1 MLDLHRQESDIASR
15 KRVVLCNSFSL
26 FCRYLSL
33 FFVLMNSGCQTLS
46 LPAIDPSGNR
56 LFTNTPMQFVRPHD
70 PNNGYASTAPAFQ
83 TPPTPPKCGQGDGK
97 KCQGCLSGK
106 GCLFAKKREE
116 EMRGRCGQLLITPN
130 RLVAPVGGE
139 VVILAGVCGKDEY
152 LVTNEAIEY
161 MLDPDGVG
169 QIVEVGDDAKGQR
182 KSFWSTSKEPKVE
195 KLGVDFARGRT
206 SREAG
211 IITKGTADRSDDL
224 PIRKGQTWISLTS
237 PTEGTSKVTIL
248 APDSD
253 VWDKRRQTATIYW
266 IDASWDF
273 PQPQFLSGEQQTTLV
288 TKVMKSDSY
297 VPAEGWIVK
306 YRSLN
311 PEYAEFVFLNAAGA
325 EGLGATASAKVDAQ
339 GIASVVLRR
348 KNLGPDGTT
357 NPKSGTALV
366 ELEIMRPIIGDMPEL
381 PLARSTTS
389 VTWSAPD
396 LVLDAVGP
404 DITSP
409 GQSVQYLLKITNQGD
424 QAAETIIAKA
434 TFPTGMRIDGT
445 SFSPQR
451 STPNSLIWEFGPLQA
466 RSVFE
471 VVINVTPISPL
482 DAQVLFE
489 LSATGQEN
497 QQKPVRTNVQQA
509 SLTMQLVP
517 KPNMGQAAIG
527 DQVGFDCVLTN
538 TGSQSINNIQIEI
551 DCDPGLIHE
560 AAGIASTKVKQDVP
574 YLRPGDRTVLDVFFR
589 VQREGELGIVG
600 KATAN
605 GQPLA
610 NQRSSVRGVAPVPQ
624 QPAISLQL
632 TEQSQQRVL
641 TPGVPITIRCIVS
654 NGGAVALRTPVL
666 MLQHDPNF
674 QLQSLDPPQGRYVQG
689 EQMVQWNLNDL
700 QPRQTGLEFRATF
713 IPLGPVRQAIL
724 KAEVSSDGLRD
735 GQQLTFEIGN
745 PSPVGAG
752 SPSGSMI
759 PGGSPLPSVPN
770 PGSSLPNALP
780 GTGGLPSTS
789 PPGLPTPGPVSP
801 GPSSSGPG
809 LMGLPGSNARPAIG
823 SGLAATQR
831 LSISIQPSIQLVK
844 RGDTVSYEVLV
855 ENLSAQP
862 DQKVAMQFTIPSGSK
877 LITAKAV
884 GLDYMVSRDGTT
896 VAFTPIQ
903 FFRARDSFTY
913 TIQLRHEESSSQSI
927 VAAVKSMGQPEPLG
941 TTLVTRVQ

>member
-1 MLDLHRQESDIASR
+1 MLDLHRKESEIASR
-15 KRVVLCNSFSL
+15 MRVVMRNSFAL
-26 FCRYLSL
+26 LCRYLFL
-33 FFVLMNSGCQTLS
+33 FYILLNSGCQTLS

-56 LFTNTPMQFVRPHD
+56 LFTNNPVQFVRPHD

-83 TPPTPPKCGQGDGK
+83 TPPTPQKCGQGDGK

-139 VVILAGVCGKDEY
+139 VIILAGICGKDEH

-161 MLDPDGVG
+161 MLDPEGVG

-182 KSFWSTSKEPKVE
+182 KSFWGAPKEPKVE

-211 IITKGTADRSDDL
+211 VITKGTADRSDDL

-253 VWDKRRQTATIYW
+253 VWDKRRQTATVYW

-273 PQPQFLSGEQQTTLV
+273 PQPQVLAGEQQATLA
-288 TKVMKSDSY
+288 TKVMKSDSF
-297 VPAEGWIVK
+297 VPARDWTVK

-311 PEYAEFVFLNAAGA
+311 PEYAEFVFVNPTTGA
-325 EGLGATASAKVDAQ
+325 ERLSDTATAQVDAQ

-348 KNLGPDGTT
+348 KNLNANGTT
-357 NPKSGTALV
+357 NPKSGTALI
-366 ELEIMRPIIGDMPEL
+366 EIEIIRPILGDMPEL
-381 PLARSTTS
+381 PLARSNTS

-404 DITSP
+404 DVTSP
-409 GQSVQYLLKITNQGD
+409 GQSVQYLLKVTNEGD
-424 QAAETIIAKA
+424 QAAENIITKA
-434 TFPTGMRIDGT
+434 TFPSGMRIDGT
-445 SFSPQR
+445 SYAPQR

-471 VVINVTPISPL
+471 VVINVTPVSPL

-489 LSATGQEN
+489 LSATGQES

-509 SLTMQLVP
+509 SLTMQLTP
-517 KPNMGQAAIG
+517 KLNVGQVAIG
-527 DQVGFDCVLTN
+527 EQAGFDCVLIN
-538 TGSQSINNIQIEI
+538 TGSQSINNIQVEI
-551 DCDPGLIHE
+551 DSDPGLIHE
-560 AAGIASTKVKQDVP
+560 SGGIASTKVLQDVMF
-574 YLRPGDRTVLDVFFR
+574 LRPGERTVLVVYFR

-600 KATAN
+600 KVTAN

-610 NQRSSVRGVAPVPQ
+610 NQRSSVRGVSPVPQ
-624 QPAISLQL
+624 QPSISLQL
-632 TEQSQQRVL
+632 LEKSQQRVL

-654 NGGAVALRTPVL
+654 NGGPVALRTPVL

-674 QLQSLDPPQGRYVQG
+674 QLQSMDPQGRYMQG
-689 EQMVQWNLNDL
+689 EQLVQWNLNDL
-700 QPRQTGLEFRATF
+700 QPRQTGLEFLATL

-735 GQQLTFEIGN
+735 GKQLTFEIGN
-745 PSPVGAG
+745 PPPVGTG
-752 SPSGSMI
+752 G
-759 PGGSPLPSVPN
+759 PGGSMMPGGSSTPSGPN
-770 PGSSLPNALP
+770 PGISLPSALP
-780 GTGGLPSTS
+780 GAGGLPSTS
-789 PPGLPTPGPVSP
+789 PPGLSPAGPA
-801 GPSSSGPG
+801 SSGPG
-809 LMGLPGSNARPAIG
+809 LIGIPGTSARPAIG
-823 SGLAATQR
+823 SGLATNQR
-831 LSISIQPSIQLVK
+831 LSISIQPPVQSVK
-844 RGDTVSYEVLV
+844 RGDTVSYEVRV
-855 ENLSAQP
+855 ENLAAQP
-862 DQKVAMQFTIPSGSK
+862 DQKVAMQFTIPAGCK

-884 GLDYMVSRDGTT
+884 GLDYLVSRDGTT

-903 FFRARDSFTY
+903 FLRARDSFAY
-913 TIQLRHEESSSQSI
+913 TIQLRHEESSIQTMT
-927 VAAVKSMGQPEPLG
+927 AAVKSIGQPDPLS
-941 TTLVTRVQ
+941 TTHTARVQ

>member
-1 MLDLHRQESDIASR
+1 MLDLHRQESDIAHR
-15 KRVVLCNSFSL
+15 RRVVLCNSFSP
-26 FCRYLSL
+26 FYRYLSL
-33 FFVLMNSGCQTLS
+33 LGVLLTAGCQTLS
-46 LPAIDPSGNR
+46 LPAIDPTGNR
-56 LFTNTPMQFVRPHD
+56 LFTSTPMQFVGPHD

-139 VVILAGVCGKDEY
+139 VVILAGICGKDEH
-152 LVTNEAIEY
+152 LVMNEAIEY
-161 MLDPDGVG
+161 MLDPEGVG

-182 KSFWSTSKEPKVE
+182 KSFWGAPKDPKVE

-211 IITKGTADRSDDL
+211 VITKGTADRSDDL

-253 VWDKRRQTATIYW
+253 VWDKRRQTATVYW

-273 PQPQFLSGEQQTTLV
+273 PQPQVLTGEQQTTLA

-297 VPAEGWIVK
+297 VPAKDWIVK

-311 PEYAEFVFLNAAGA
+311 PEFAEFVFVNPSTGA
-325 EGLGATASAKVDAQ
+325 ERLSDTATAQVDAQ
-339 GIASVVLRR
+339 GIASVILRR
-348 KNLGPDGTT
+348 KNLNANGTT
-357 NPKSGTALV
+357 NPKSGTALI
-366 ELEIMRPIIGDMPEL
+366 ELEIIRPIIGDMPEL
-381 PLARSTTS
+381 PLARSNTS

-404 DITSP
+404 DVTSP
-409 GQSVQYLLKITNQGD
+409 GQSVQYLLKVTNEGD
-424 QAAETIIAKA
+424 QAAENIIAKA
-434 TFPTGMRIDGT
+434 TFPSGMRTDGT
-445 SFSPQR
+445 SYAPQR

-471 VVINVTPISPL
+471 VVINVTPVSPL

-497 QQKPVRTNVQQA
+497 QQKSVRTNVQQA
-509 SLTMQLVP
+509 SLTMQLTP
-517 KPNMGQAAIG
+517 KPNMGQVAIG
-527 DQVGFDCVLTN
+527 EQAGFDCVLVN
-538 TGSQSINNIQIEI
+538 TGSQSISNILVEIES
-551 DCDPGLIHE
+551 DQGLIHE
-560 AAGIASTKVKQDVP
+560 SAGIASTKILDDVAF
-574 YLRPGDRTVLDVFFR
+574 LRPGERKVLDVYFR
-589 VQREGELGIVG
+589 VQREGDLGIVG
-600 KATAN
+600 KVTAN

-610 NQRSSVRGVAPVPQ
+610 SQRSSVRGVAPVPQ
-624 QPAISLQL
+624 QPSINLQL
-632 TEQSQQRVL
+632 LEQSQQRVL

-654 NGGAVALRTPVL
+654 NGGPVALRTPVL

-674 QLQSLDPPQGRYVQG
+674 QLQALDPPQGRYMQG
-689 EQMVQWNLNDL
+689 EQLVQWNLNDL

-735 GQQLTFEIGN
+735 GKQLTFEIGN
-745 PSPVGAG
+745 PPVGGAG
-752 SPSGSMI
+752 GLGGSIM
-759 PGGSPLPSVPN
+759 PGGSSIPN
-770 PGSSLPNALP
+770 GPNSGSSLPNTLP
-780 GTGGLPSTS
+780 GAGGLPSTS
-789 PPGLPTPGPVSP
+789 PPGPA
-801 GPSSSGPG
+801 SSGPG
-809 LMGLPGSNARPAIG
+809 LMGLPGTSARPAIG
-823 SGLAATQR
+823 SGLANSQR
-831 LSISIQPSIQLVK
+831 LSISIQPSVQTVK
-844 RGDTVSYEVLV
+844 RGDTVSYEVQV
-855 ENLSAQP
+855 ENLAAQP
-862 DQKVAMQFTIPSGSK
+862 DQKVAMQFTIPAGSK

-884 GLDYMVSRDGTT
+884 GLDYLLSRDGTT
-896 VAFTPIQ
+896 IAFTPIQ
-903 FFRARDSFTY
+903 FFRARDSFAY
-913 TIQLRHEESSSQSI
+913 TIQLRHEESTTQTMT
-927 VAAVKSMGQPEPLG
+927 AAVKSIGQPEPLS
-941 TTLVTRVQ
+941 TTHATRVQ